1 MNDYKPGGEGW
12 QVTYYRILMTLSVQV
27 TVEILFQK
35 VGHLGFGGGREE
47 EIFLEETHDQ
57 GKKLRLERRK
67 G

>member
-1 MNDYKPGGEGW
+1 M
-12 QVTYYRILMTLSVQV
+12 TYRILMTQSVQV

-35 VGHLGFGGGREE
+35 VGNLGFVGGRKE
-47 EIFLEETHDQ
+47 EIFLEESYDQ